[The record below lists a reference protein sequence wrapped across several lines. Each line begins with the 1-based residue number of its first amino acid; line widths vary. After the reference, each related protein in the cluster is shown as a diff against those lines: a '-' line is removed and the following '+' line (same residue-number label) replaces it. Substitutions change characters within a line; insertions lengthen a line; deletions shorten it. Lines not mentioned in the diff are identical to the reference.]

1 MGIIVPT
8 LSNGVMTGAG
18 RTAVVEAVGD
28 LGRPPI
34 NVTDVRYGA
43 DPTGVRDSTGS
54 IQAAIAAAA
63 AQGKGSVEI
72 PAGVY
77 RVSPPFMSLAPEV
90 TVFGHGDATIIVA
103 TGNAPAEKIGV
114 FHIGSYNERLQDPRM
129 YRAGLRDLMIKTGDG
144 SQAHQPAIPNVCGV
158 ILNTDLGSATQD
170 PDAVHKV
177 SGLTIWDMHIGM
189 AILGRDDQGMK
200 ISDVRIRGGQEC
212 GLLVGKPPNHPEM
225 LDGSQGQNPGGA
237 DNKFSRMDV
246 SSANKDGADR
256 AGIEIY
262 TSNCKFSDSTSW
274 YSKRYHAFDVE
285 PTVTQD
291 TRPAFLDAVRDGAGW
306 FIRGTKNI
314 FTACTAQ
321 ENGGHG
327 FVLAYPGSVVT
338 GCIAE
343 SSAFYDSV
351 KGTAKVGEAHGFMLL
366 NGASDTQLIGCRS
379 GNARG
384 ANKGQGY
391 GYYLENNARGITL
404 LGTAAVNAVGDV
416 RLGQNL
422 GSDVVV
428 RVGSTLLNWI
438 GATTTAGAS
447 VVEPILPAQ
456 LTALAAAWD
465 FSGQSL
471 GAQITSVPASAGSGV
486 LAQSDKAKAPSGAVL
501 GARVGA
507 RFNRAEADA
516 LNLDAVVSAPA
527 STGYTI
533 VWTGAVNA
541 NAKAA
546 QYLFATVAPGSKHIV
561 SLGLTDKLEARAVST
576 GAGSASGGLVAQTT
590 GAGLARFEPVT
601 MVLRV
606 RGTVLDLWA
615 GQARATYDAASDST
629 TSHVP
634 ADLGGRMV
642 LGAYTDGNNGT
653 TATVGEVSMFRE
665 ALTDDQVA
673 GLIRALG
680 RKWQ

>member
-1 MGIIVPT
+1 MSIIVPT
-8 LSNGVMTGAG
+8 LRGGVMTGSG
-18 RTAVVEAVGD
+18 RSAVLEAVTD
-28 LGRPPI
+28 LGVNPV
-34 NVTDVRYGA
+34 NVTDARYGA
-43 DPTGVRDSTGS
+43 DPKGVRDSTAA
-54 IQAAIAAAA
+54 IQAAIDAAAA
-63 AQGKGSVEI
+63 GGQGAVEI

-77 RVSPPFMSLAPEV
+77 KVSDPFISLAPEV
-90 TVFGHGDATIIVA
+90 TVFGHGDATVIVA
-103 TGNAPAEKIGV
+103 TGKAPAEKVGV
-114 FHIGSYNERLQDPRM
+114 FHIGSYNTRRQDPRM
-129 YRAGLRDLMIKTGDG
+129 YRSGLRDLMIKTGDG
-144 SQAHQPAIPNVCGV
+144 SQAHAPAIENVCGV

-212 GLLVGKPPNHPEM
+212 GLLVGKPPDHPEL
-225 LDGSQGQNPGGA
+225 LDGSQGKNPGGA

-246 SSANKDGADR
+246 SSANKDGGDR
-256 AGIEIY
+256 AGIEVY

-291 TRPAFLDAVRDGAGW
+291 TRNAFLDAARDGAGW

-343 SSAFYDSV
+343 SNAFYDSI
-351 KGTAKVGEAHGFMLL
+351 KGAAKVNEAHGFMLL
-366 NGASDTQLIGCRS
+366 NGATDTQLIGCRS

-384 ANKGQGY
+384 ADKGQAY

-404 LGTAAVNAVGDV
+404 LGTAALNAVGDV
-416 RLGQNL
+416 RLGKNL

-428 RVGSTLLNWI
+428 RVGSTLLNWV
-438 GATTTAGAS
+438 GATAAAGAS
-447 VVEPILPAQ
+447 AVEPILPAQ

-486 LAQSDKAKAPSGAVL
+486 LAQADKAKAPSGAVL

-507 RFNRAEADA
+507 RFNRSEADA

-533 VWTGAVNA
+533 VWTGSINA

-546 QYLFATVAPGSKHIV
+546 QYVLSTVAPGAKHLV
-561 SLGLTDKLEARAVST
+561 SVGLTDKLEVRVVST
-576 GAGSASGGLVAQTT
+576 GTGGASGGLVAQTT
-590 GAGLARFEPVT
+590 GAGLGLYSPVVIVARVA
-601 MVLRV
+601 
-606 RGTVLDLWA
+606 GGVLDLWA
-615 GQARATYDAASDST
+615 GQART
-629 TSHVP
+629 TTDTAGQTP
-634 ADLGGRMV
+634 ADLSGRLV
-642 LGAYTDGNNGT
+642 LGAYTDGANGT
-653 TATVGEVSMFRE
+653 SATVGELALFNTG
-665 ALTDDQVA
+665 LTDDQVA